1 MYSRLHPVFPL
12 LLLHHL
18 STHVHVHKFSVC
30 WGPPTSIYSLSR
42 RNLPVLN
49 QYQLS
54 IPKTC
59 QIFKLFWTYLAVLF
73 CNLIFTSFTSWFPN
87 CDRLPEGFVLSL
99 FSTSEFP
106 TGFLQGQLKK
116 YLCYEDS
123 PKQYSEVYCV
133 PFLQYELWNR
143 KWENMV
149 FFFKLIKK
157 WKL

>member
-87 CDRLPEGFVLSL
+87 CDTDFLKALYWVCLVLQSFQQAFFRASSKNTSAMKTHPSSTVRFIVYHF
-99 FSTSEFP
+99 FSMNFEIGNEKTWCF
-106 TGFLQGQLKK
+106 FLN
-116 YLCYEDS
+116 S
-123 PKQYSEVYCV
+123 
-133 PFLQYELWNR
+133 
-143 KWENMV
+143 
-149 FFFKLIKK
+149 
-157 WKL
+157 